1 MRDLVIPTKRFVLSY
16 VKTARTLPKFFDREH
31 KLPLNIERFFDFILL
46 WRLQK
51 AVWISIFITDIN

>member
-31 KLPLNIERFFDFILL
+31 KLPLNIERCFDFILL
-46 WRLQK
+46 
-51 AVWISIFITDIN
+51 